1 MKLREWSRSVWN
13 KLDMVAMILF
23 FVGFGWS
30 FYDRRVERV
39 ILAVDLVIWVIKF
52 AQFYRMFSTLGPYL
66 IMIYR
71 MVSTV
76 KNHIPC
82 EKIVESLNGLL
93 NKKHMTDMLKN
104 LVLA

>member
-1 MKLREWSRSVWN
+1 MAKNRSMCIFFNSQIAEIRKRTLWMKIREWSRSVWN
-13 KLDMVAMILF
+13 KLDIVAMILF

-39 ILAVDLVIWVIKF
+39 VLAVDLVIWVIKF

-76 KNHIPC
+76 KTHIR
-82 EKIVESLNGLL
+82 GR
-93 NKKHMTDMLKN
+93 
-104 LVLA
+104 